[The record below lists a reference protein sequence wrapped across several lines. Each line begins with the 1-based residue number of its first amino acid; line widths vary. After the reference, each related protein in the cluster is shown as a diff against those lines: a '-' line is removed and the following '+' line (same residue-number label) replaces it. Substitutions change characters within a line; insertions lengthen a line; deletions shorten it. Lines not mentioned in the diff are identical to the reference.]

1 MEHIADIELIEH
13 VAGNLTESRTV
24 EVREHIAACPQC
36 LQRIEQMQ
44 KLSDMLGLW
53 EFETAGHDV
62 AERVAAL
69 AEETEQDQP
78 SATREHLMKF
88 MPQVLRIAASI
99 IIAVGLGHKLGE
111 YSVEGSKPPTTSSP
125 KKPEY
130 LAALGLEW
138 SSGLAKLVLE
148 DHSADTGGEQ

>member
-1 MEHIADIELIEH
+1 MEHITDIELIEYL
-13 VAGNLTESRTV
+13 AGNLTESRTV

-36 LQRIEQMQ
+36 SQRIEQMQ
-44 KLSDMLGLW
+44 KLSGTLELW
-53 EFETAGHDV
+53 EVDTAGHDV

-69 AEETEQDQP
+69 AEQTGQDQP
-78 SATREHLMKF
+78 SSTRELLIRF
-88 MPQVLRIAASI
+88 TPQIVRIAASI
-99 IIAVGLGHKLGE
+99 LIAVGLGHKLGE
-111 YSVEGSKPPTTSSP
+111 YSVEGSKPPVKSSP

-148 DHSADTGGEQ
+148 DHSADTGGGQ